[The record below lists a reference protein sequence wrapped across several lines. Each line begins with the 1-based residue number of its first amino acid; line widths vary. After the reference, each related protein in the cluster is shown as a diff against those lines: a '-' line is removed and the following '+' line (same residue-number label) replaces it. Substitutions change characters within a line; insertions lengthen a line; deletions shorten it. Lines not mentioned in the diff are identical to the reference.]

1 MGRIKILMVKKAA
14 RQLYES
20 VEDFSDDFEHNKKL
34 LKGTLHF
41 KSVRNKVAG
50 GIVVLVKKEK
60 QKELKRNKKDSETK
74 DDDRRTTED

>member
-34 LKGTLHF
+34 LKGTIYY

-50 GIVVLVKKEK
+50 GIVRLASKDKK
-60 QKELKRNKKDSETK
+60 QKRREQKEDKRTE
-74 DDDRRTTED
+74 DDRGTAEG